1 MARMGRRGRTISTF
15 NVFFWALAAAAEV
28 SDHQI
33 HFRLKMLLCY
43 QKIGIKLQDKLSV
56 IEKKALDLGEEFTS
70 CVKQGEE
77 VDVCTVR

>member
-43 QKIGIKLQDKLSV
+43 HKIGIKLKEKIIL
-56 IEKKALDLGEEFTS
+56 KKALDLGQEFTS
-70 CVKQGEE
+70 CVEQGEE
-77 VDVCTVR
+77 VDACTVR